1 MLNIAIFGAP
11 GVGKGT
17 QSTKIVEKYNLVH
30 LSTGDMLREETKG
43 QTELGIK
50 AKAYMDKGDLL
61 PDSLIID
68 MIAKKVEANK
78 QSAGIIYDGFPRT
91 VKQAEALDQMLESK
105 GLKLSCM
112 LYLEADHDTLVQRI
126 LNRGKESGRADD
138 QNEATIENRINNYNA
153 QTLPVADYYAAQGKS
168 VKINGIGELD
178 VIFEEICKAIDACK

>member
-17 QSTKIVEKYNLVH
+17 QSAKIVEKYNLVH
-30 LSTGDMLREETKG
+30 LSTGDMLREETKN
-43 QTELGIK
+43 QTELGLK
-50 AKAYMDKGDLL
+50 AKSYMDKGDLL

-68 MIAKKVEANK
+68 MIAAKVEANK

-91 VKQAEALDQMLESK
+91 VNQAIALDEMLQSK
-105 GLKLSCM
+105 GLSLSCM

-138 QNEATIENRINNYNA
+138 QNVETIENRIKNYNA
-153 QTLPVADYYAAQGKS
+153 STLPVADYYEKQGKS

-178 VIFEEICKAIDACK
+178 VIFAEICKAIDNCK

>member
-17 QSTKIVEKYNLVH
+17 QSAKIVEKYNLVH
-30 LSTGDMLREETKG
+30 LSTGDMLREETKN
-43 QTELGIK
+43 QTELGLK
-50 AKAYMDKGDLL
+50 AKSYMDKGDLL

-68 MIAKKVEANK
+68 MIAAKVEANK

-91 VKQAEALDQMLESK
+91 VNQAIALDEMLQSK
-105 GLKLSCM
+105 GLSLSCM

-138 QNEATIENRINNYNA
+138 QNVETIENRIKNYNA
-153 QTLPVADYYAAQGKS
+153 STLPVADYYEKQGKS
-168 VKINGIGELD
+168 VKINGIGQLD
-178 VIFEEICKAIDACK
+178 VIFAEICKAIDNCK